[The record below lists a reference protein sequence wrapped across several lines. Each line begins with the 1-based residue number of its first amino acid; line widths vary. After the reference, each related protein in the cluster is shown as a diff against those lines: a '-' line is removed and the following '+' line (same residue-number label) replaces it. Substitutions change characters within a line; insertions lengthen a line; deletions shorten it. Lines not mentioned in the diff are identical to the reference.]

1 MDSHGAQNK
10 WLIAAAVMSGGLMAA
25 LSSSIV
31 NVGLPNMS
39 GALGASVEEIAWVS
53 TAYILA
59 NVIVMPLIALI
70 SSRFGRKRFYL
81 FSMALFT
88 VASVFCGIAWDL
100 TSIVIFRIIQGF
112 GGGTIIPLSQAI
124 LLETFPKEEQGTA
137 MGILRVGYCRGAG
150 LWAHVGRMAC

>member
-112 GGGTIIPLSQAI
+112 GGERSFLCRRQSSWRRS
-124 LLETFPKEEQGTA
+124 
-137 MGILRVGYCRGAG
+137 LRKNRERPWVSSGWV
-150 LWAHVGRMAC
+150 L